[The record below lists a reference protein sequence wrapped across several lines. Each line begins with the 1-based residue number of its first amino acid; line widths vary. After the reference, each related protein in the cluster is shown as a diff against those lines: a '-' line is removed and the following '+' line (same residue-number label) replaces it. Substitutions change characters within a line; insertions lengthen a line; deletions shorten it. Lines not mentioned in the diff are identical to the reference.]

1 MKNETANCRQPNEQA
16 QKLSNA
22 RTRRAQLCV
31 NRFIADKVDRRNE
44 KRSRKQDEHKV
55 L

>member
-1 MKNETANCRQPNEQA
+1 MRRLIVDVGYERA
-16 QKLSNA
+16 QKAVERADTTS
-22 RTRRAQLCV
+22 AQLCV

-44 KRSRKQDEHKV
+44 KRSRKQEENKV